1 MIKSEQI
8 VQTVRFLEKFRK
20 AIITIF
26 IIVIIATSFM
36 YFEADYIINILTKP
50 LNGIKLYFMTPVE
63 GIMAKMKVAF
73 LGGVVISSPI
83 IAYLLISM
91 GASKIA
97 KKVRILLYV
106 VVIPLAVA
114 LFICGILFG
123 YKLLLP
129 STIKFLLDCGNDFMK
144 ANLSGSD
151 YFSFIGTLMLT
162 IGLLFELP
170 LILIALS
177 RIGIVNYKMLKSKRK
192 FAIMGSLIS
201 VAFIAPS
208 LDAFT
213 FILVT
218 LPIIALY
225 EISIW
230 CICLLE
236 KGDKRK
242 KSLQVTESA

>member
-8 VQTVRFLEKFRK
+8 VHLAHFLEKFRK
-20 AIITIF
+20 AIITMF

-36 YFEADYIINILTKP
+36 YFKSDYIISILTKP
-50 LNGIKLYFMTPVE
+50 LGGIKLYFMTPVE

-73 LGGVVISSPI
+73 LGGVVLSSPI
-83 IAYLLISM
+83 LAYIVISVC
-91 GASKIA
+91 GSKITKEA
-97 KKVRILLYV
+97 RRLLYFII
-106 VVIPLAVA
+106 IPFAVL
-114 LFICGILFG
+114 LFIGGIIFG

-129 STIKFLLDCGNDFMK
+129 STINFLLECGNDFMK

-151 YFSFIGTLMLT
+151 YFSFVDTLLLT
-162 IGLLFELP
+162 IGLLFQLP

-177 RIGIVNYKMLKSKRK
+177 SINIVNSKMLMGKRK
-192 FAIMGSLIS
+192 FAIMIS
-201 VAFIAPS
+201 FITVAFICPS

-213 FILVT
+213 FILIT

-230 CICLLE
+230 CIYVLE
-236 KGDKRK
+236 KNK
-242 KSLQVTESA
+242 KASS